1 MVRKVYKDYTLY
13 PTMVIKKS
21 CDICKKKFEG
31 TTEKQVDFQIAV
43 HKISKHIDR
52 IREKEKWK

>member
-1 MVRKVYKDYTLY
+1 
-13 PTMVIKKS
+13 MVIKKS

-52 IREKEKWK
+52 IREKEK